1 MRRNKVTYSITS
13 SATPN
18 SAGGIVMPSVFA
30 VLRLIDSIILVGNFA
45 GRRAVENFVCEIGA
59 AAIAPV
65 QIDAIAYQT
74 AVQYVQ
80 AMAVNRL
87 LSTLLSAISSVSVP
101 GKAASAPVALSR
113 STQPRETAASRTTAA

>member
-45 GRRAVENFVCEIGA
+45 GRRAVENFVCEIGG
-59 AAIAPV
+59 AAIAPATRQFACGWSLFGLEWKTIHRTSRV
-65 QIDAIAYQT
+65 ELP
-74 AVQYVQ
+74 
-80 AMAVNRL
+80 RL
-87 LSTLLSAISSVSVP
+87 II
-101 GKAASAPVALSR
+101 GKF
-113 STQPRETAASRTTAA
+113 